1 LPLKPHSNGFSSIK
15 TLRPQSH
22 TFAIAATLVAVLLGA
37 SIDLWARGLEGSTDA
52 GTVISNRA
60 EATYQDA
67 NGETFTTVSST
78 ITVTILAVASLGV
91 TPDETVP
98 SATVAPHERI
108 TRLFRVCNTG
118 NTTDTFSLTSFDLTA
133 PATLNALYFD
143 NDGSGTL
150 SDGDAT
156 IQLNQSASPR
166 ISPGVCVGVL
176 ALVDTNDF
184 PAHSMVTLSLMARSN
199 SANAV
204 NGRGQDAGTIINAVG
219 EGARLTDPNDPNLP
233 PSKLINNSRQAIV
246 SNGGQ
251 FNYSISF
258 RNSGETVARNVLM
271 VDQLPQ
277 GIEYVPGSLRINDRD
292 LSDAVDGD
300 EGSVQNGEVRIRIPL
315 VNPGEVFRINFR
327 SLLAGNVAAGRGLVN
342 HASFAADNAL
352 SVQSVLATAL
362 VNPFGLV
369 FAGRAGSSTPI
380 AGARVELL
388 TDQGGE
394 NFLHL
399 PSDTGFTPNEK
410 NENPFT
416 TDGQGHFSFALAPN
430 EMGGDQAPANYF
442 MRIAAP
448 GYVTRMIQLGLRPT
462 QAGLFAL
469 TMHALDSQP
478 LAVAGGFDLVRADV
492 RIEDLAALVM
502 NIPVFE
508 VAGLQIV
515 KSADRARA
523 DIGDTITYRIEVH
536 NPTTAPVRDLV
547 ITDRLPA
554 SFHYASGSAL
564 LSIAPAPEQPIEP
577 QVQNDELL
585 FRIPELAH
593 GATARIL
600 YRVRVGANAHQGD
613 QENLAAATG
622 VFPSG
627 EQVQTAPA
635 RAVVFVTAGVFST
648 QQIIVGR
655 VFVDANANGQFD
667 DGDRPMPGVRLYL
680 SNGQSVITDSAGL
693 YNFPSLGDG
702 PQVIS
707 LDPVSIPK
715 GYALTDGGRVSGKS
729 WARLLRTPIGGG
741 ALLRQNFALADTRRL
756 QSASDR
762 QSSEKDGKNSQTSTP
777 ELEQKAPDVANV
789 KRDLASTP
797 QPTVPAKTPAPNVP
811 GTYEMATTETV
822 EAVKPGEVRIL
833 SPAANSVSMSPGL
846 QIEARV
852 ALNWTVVLE
861 VNGEKI
867 SEQNIGVRSLDHKNQ
882 VATFTFVGLNVR
894 PGPNRIR
901 CTAIGP
907 DRTPGRTEEITVIGR
922 GPARRL
928 QLVSEKSEIESGGND
943 FTIVRVKAFDQ
954 WDHPALDGQVGVET
968 SLGQLMRIHDEAKTP
983 SLQSPALSVAT
994 VGQPKSVGTQLVV
1007 QFEGGEALFKLF
1019 SSGAPGEARMHAQT
1033 GEIHTDG
1040 QVRITAETRPTIL
1053 VGFAEMSFGKGIP
1066 EVGLRG
1072 EQGDFRRRLSFFYS
1086 GRVLGN
1092 NMLTLS
1098 YDSQRPINRT
1108 AGRDRLFQLDP
1119 LDRVYP
1125 LFGDSSTRYEAAP
1138 SNSKLYARIDHKRSY
1153 AMFGDFETDMEA
1165 PLAGYSRK
1173 LTGVK
1178 AHLENSQGDFI
1189 TMTGARPDTAFAR
1202 DVFAAGSLGIMQ
1214 LSNGEI
1220 LPGSET
1226 VILEVRDRRN
1236 PEVIISRETL
1246 SRSVDYNLDAASG
1259 SLFFLRYLSTFDY
1272 ALNLT
1277 QVVVTYEHRATSLNS
1292 AVYTGRARKNFKG
1305 IGLKLGLSAAL
1316 QSESDQRDFVLGGID
1331 AEKTLPRGGLLQL
1344 AWARSQGEILGSGNV
1359 FGPGT
1364 DARHDGSAYQLA
1376 LSQPLPFY
1384 SSTLRARY
1392 LNASAGFFNPFGGTV
1407 TPGSRRG
1414 EVTLEMKPLKNSML
1428 HLGVTSERNQT
1439 ANVDNGRLTFSAAWD
1454 QILNERIKFHLGFDH
1469 RAFTDDLNDTKTNSD
1484 LITAGAEVQLTDKLQ
1499 LSAKREQNLG
1509 AADPTY
1515 PNQTTLGATYQLSAL
1530 TKLFF
1535 TQRLAAAPI
1544 TPIGDYS
1551 GTGFAAVSSRRETA
1565 FGVETR
1571 FGKYTSM
1578 TGRYQL
1584 ENGINGADSFAV
1596 IGLQDRL
1603 PVTKELSLELGFER
1617 GFHLLGPNK
1626 SFNSG
1631 TVGLGWQPNSDF
1643 RASARYEY
1651 RDRGGLGQLFA
1662 VGAAGKLS
1670 EGITALSRFQF
1681 SRGAFGGKS
1690 NSSLEGTAALAI
1702 RPLESDRVGLLFS
1715 YTHRSLIQ
1723 DAKATI
1729 PTRDRRASLSTD
1741 GFYQMTKRLEL
1752 YGRFAGRFS
1761 ANGQPLLPFVSTLT
1775 FLTQARAQYL
1785 LTRRLDWA
1793 LETRLSFQPS
1803 SSTRRSV
1810 YATEAGFWV
1819 LPEMRLGAGYNFTS
1833 AKEPVGSQL
1842 PPTRRGFYF
1851 TISSKLSNLF
1861 DLFGTSKAGLQSP
1874 ESTSPQEGEVRKR

>member
-1 LPLKPHSNGFSSIK
+1 MK
-15 TLRPQSH
+15 
-22 TFAIAATLVAVLLGA
+22 
-37 SIDLWARGLEGSTDA
+37 LWARGLDGTTDA
-52 GTVISNRA
+52 GTVITNRA
-60 EATYQDA
+60 EATYQDTA
-67 NGETFTTVSST
+67 GESFTTVSPT
-78 ITVTILAVASLGV
+78 VTVTILSVASLVV
-91 TPDETVP
+91 TPDETAP
-98 SATVAPHERI
+98 SETVVPHERV

-118 NTTDTFSLTSFDLTA
+118 NTADTFSVTSFDLTA

-143 NDGSGTL
+143 SDGSGTL
-150 SDGDAT
+150 NDGDEPVL
-156 IQLNQSASPR
+156 LNQSASPR
-166 ISPGVCVGVL
+166 LSPGGCIGVL
-176 ALVDTNDF
+176 AIIDTNDV
-184 PAHSMVTLSLMARSN
+184 PAQSTVKMVLVARSN
-199 SANAV
+199 SVNSV
-204 NGRGQDAGTIINAVG
+204 NGRGQDAGAIINAVG
-219 EGARLTDPNDPNLP
+219 QGPRFTDPNDSNLS
-233 PSKLINNSRQAIV
+233 PSKLINGLSQAVV
-246 SNGGQ
+246 SSGSQ
-251 FNYSISF
+251 FNYAISF
-258 RNSGETVARNVLM
+258 RNSGDTSARNV
-271 VDQLPQ
+271 VIDDQLPQ
-277 GIEYVPGSLRINDRD
+277 GIEYVPGSLQLNDRN
-292 LSDAVDGD
+292 LSDAIDGD
-300 EGSVQNGEVRIRIPL
+300 EGSVQSGNIRIRISS

-327 SLLAGNVAAGRGLVN
+327 ARLAGEVVAGRGLVN
-342 HASFAADNAL
+342 HASFAADNVPAI
-352 SVQSVLATAL
+352 QSVLATA
-362 VNPFGLV
+362 VANPFGLV
-369 FAGRAGSSTPI
+369 FAGRAGSSSPI
-380 AGARVELL
+380 PGARVELL

-399 PSDTGFTPNEK
+399 PSDAGFTPNEK

-430 EMGGDQAPANYF
+430 EIGGDQAPANYF

-462 QAGLFAL
+462 QAGLFVL

-478 LAVAGGFDLVRADV
+478 LAVAGGFDLVRDDV
-492 RIEDLAALVM
+492 RIEDLAALAM

-515 KSADRARA
+515 KSADRGRA

-536 NPTTAPVRDLV
+536 NPTTATVRDLV
-547 ITDRLPA
+547 VNDRLPA
-554 SFHYASGSAL
+554 SFHYAPGAAL
-564 LSIAPAPEQPIEP
+564 LSIAPAAEQQIEP
-577 QVQNDELL
+577 QVQNDELV
-585 FRIPELAH
+585 FRIPELPH

-600 YRVRVGANAHQGD
+600 YRVRVGANAHQGE
-613 QENLAAATG
+613 QENLATATG

-627 EQVQTAPA
+627 EQIQTAPA

-655 VFVDANANGQFD
+655 VFVDANGNGQFD
-667 DGDRPMPGVRLYL
+667 DSDRPMPGVRLYL

-707 LDPVSIPK
+707 LDPVSVPK

-756 QSASDR
+756 QSASDK
-762 QSSEKDGKNSQTSTP
+762 QGTEKDEKTSPSSASQS
-777 ELEQKAPDVANV
+777 EQKVADISKAKN
-789 KRDLASTP
+789 DAALTA
-797 QPTVPAKTPAPNVP
+797 PAKSPALNVP
-811 GTYEMATTETV
+811 GTYELATTEAV
-822 EAVKPGEVRIL
+822 EPVKPGDVRIL
-833 SPAANSVSMSPGL
+833 SPAANSVSMAPGL
-846 QIEARV
+846 QVEARV
-852 ALNWTVVLE
+852 ALNWTVKLQ
-861 VNGEKI
+861 VNGETI

-901 CTAIGP
+901 CTAISP
-907 DRTPGRTEEITVIGR
+907 DGSPGRTVEINIIGR

-928 QLVSEKSEIESGGND
+928 EVVSEKSEIESGGSD
-943 FTIVRVKAFDQ
+943 STVVRVKAVDQ
-954 WDHPALDGQVGVET
+954 WGNPALDGQLGVET
-968 SLGQLMRIHDEAKTP
+968 SLGQLMRINDDAKSA
-983 SLQSPALSVAT
+983 SLQASAPSGPAL
-994 VGQPKSVGTQLVV
+994 GQPKSVGTQLVV
-1007 QFEGGEALFKLF
+1007 QFEKGEALFKLVG
-1019 SSGAPGEARMHAQT
+1019 SGAPGEARLHAQT
-1033 GEIHTDG
+1033 GDIQADG

-1086 GRVLGN
+1086 GRIFGN

-1098 YDSQRPINRT
+1098 YDTQRPINRT

-1138 SNSKLYARIDHKRSY
+1138 SNSKLYARVDHKRSY

-1189 TMTGARPDTAFAR
+1189 TVTGARPDTAFAR
-1202 DVFAAGSLGIMQ
+1202 DVFPAGSLGIIQ
-1214 LSNGEI
+1214 LSNAEI

-1226 VILEVRDRRN
+1226 VVLEIRDRRN
-1236 PEVIISRETL
+1236 PEVIVSSETL
-1246 SRSVDYNLDAASG
+1246 ARSVDYNLDAASG

-1277 QVVVTYEHRATSLNS
+1277 QVVVTYEHRATGLNS

-1305 IGLKLGLSAAL
+1305 LGLKLGLSAAL
-1316 QSESDQRDFVLGGID
+1316 QSESDESDFILGGID
-1331 AEKTLPRGGLLQL
+1331 AEKTLPRGGSLQL
-1344 AWARSQGEILGSGNV
+1344 AWARSQGRILGSGNV
-1359 FGPGT
+1359 FGTDT
-1364 DARHDGSAYQLA
+1364 DARRDGSAYQFSLA
-1376 LSQPLPFY
+1376 QPLPFY
-1384 SSTLRARY
+1384 GSTLRARY

-1407 TPGSRRG
+1407 TPGSRRA
-1414 EVTLEMKPLKNSML
+1414 EVMLEMKPLKNSML
-1428 HLGVTSERNQT
+1428 RLGVTSERNHT
-1439 ANVDNGRLTFSAAWD
+1439 ANVENGRLTFSAAWD
-1454 QILNERIKFHLGFDH
+1454 QILNERIKLHLGFDH

-1484 LITAGAEVQLTDKLQ
+1484 LITAGADVQLTDKLQ
-1499 LSAKREQNLG
+1499 FSVKREQNLG

-1551 GTGFAAVSSRRETA
+1551 GTGFATVSSRRETA

-1584 ENGINGADSFAV
+1584 ENGINGTDSFAV
-1596 IGLQDRL
+1596 MGLQERL
-1603 PVTKELSLELGFER
+1603 PVTKQFSVELGFER

-1715 YTHRSLIQ
+1715 YTHRSLVQ
-1723 DAKATI
+1723 DANGTT
-1729 PTRDRRASLSTD
+1729 PTRDRSDSLSSD
-1741 GFYQMTKRLEL
+1741 GYYQLTKRLEL

-1761 ANGQPLLPFVSTLT
+1761 ANGQPQLPFVSTLT

-1785 LTRRLDWA
+1785 LTRRLDFA
-1793 LETRLSFQPS
+1793 VETRLLFQPS
-1803 SSTRRSV
+1803 SGTRRSV

-1819 LPEMRLGAGYNFTS
+1819 IPDLRLGAGYNFTA
-1833 AKEPVGSQL
+1833 AKEPFGAQL
-1842 PPTRRGFYF
+1842 LPTRRGFYF

-1861 DLFGTSKAGLQSP
+1861 DLFGTSKVGLQATEPASP
-1874 ESTSPQEGEVRKR
+1874 KETEVPD

>member
-1 LPLKPHSNGFSSIK
+1 M
-15 TLRPQSH
+15 T
-22 TFAIAATLVAVLLGA
+22 VLLGA

-60 EATYQDA
+60 EATYQDVT
-67 NGETFTTVSST
+67 GESFSTVSP
-78 ITVTILAVASLGV
+78 TVTLSVLAVATLVV
-91 TPDETVP
+91 TPDETAP
-98 SATVAPHERI
+98 SDTVVPHERV

-118 NTTDTFSLTSFDLTA
+118 NSADTFSLTSFDLTA
-133 PATLNALYFD
+133 PATLNSLYFD
-143 NDGSGTL
+143 SDGSGTL
-150 SDGDAT
+150 NDGDAP
-156 IQLNQSASPR
+156 IRLNESASPR
-166 ISPGVCVGVL
+166 LSPGGCIGVL
-176 ALVDTNDF
+176 AVIDTNDVLTQ
-184 PAHSMVTLSLMARSN
+184 SIVKITLVARSN
-199 SANAV
+199 SANSV
-204 NGRGQDAGTIINAVG
+204 NGRGQDVGTIINAVG
-219 EGARLTDPNDPNLP
+219 QGARLTDPNDSNLP
-233 PSKLINNSRQAIV
+233 PRKLINNSSQAVV
-246 SNGGQ
+246 SNGNQ
-251 FNYSISF
+251 FSYSISF
-258 RNSGETVARNVLM
+258 RNSGDTVARNVLID
-271 VDQLPQ
+271 DQLPQ
-277 GIEYVPGSLRINDRD
+277 GIEYVPGSLQMNDRN

-300 EGSVQNGEVRIRIPL
+300 EGSAQSDKVKIRIPL

-327 SLLAGNVAAGRGLVN
+327 ARLFGNIAAGRGLIN
-342 HASFAADNAL
+342 RASFTADNAPP
-352 SVQSVLATAL
+352 VQSIVATAV

-380 AGARVELL
+380 AGARVEVL

-399 PSDTGFTPNEK
+399 PADGGFTPNEK
-410 NENPFT
+410 NENPFA
-416 TDGQGHFSFALAPN
+416 TDGQGHFSFALAAN
-430 EMGGDQAPANYF
+430 EIGGDQASANYF
-442 MRIAAP
+442 LRIAAS
-448 GYVTRMIQLGLRPT
+448 GYVTRMIQLSLRPT
-462 QAGLFAL
+462 QAGLFAM

-478 LAVAGGFDLVRADV
+478 LAIAGGFDLVRDDV
-492 RIEDLAALVM
+492 RIEDLAALAM
-502 NIPVFE
+502 NVPVFE
-508 VAGLQIV
+508 VTGLQIV

-536 NPTTAPVRDLV
+536 NPTSAPIRDLV
-547 ITDRLPA
+547 INDRLPA
-554 SFHYASGSAL
+554 SFHYAPGSAL
-564 LSIAPAPEQPIEP
+564 LGIAPAPERPIEP

-585 FRIPELAH
+585 FRIPELTR

-613 QENLAAATG
+613 QENLATATG

-648 QQIIVGR
+648 QQILVGR
-655 VFVDANANGQFD
+655 VFVDVNANGQFD
-667 DGDRPMPGVRLYL
+667 DSDRPMPGVRLYL

-707 LDPVSIPK
+707 LDPVSVPK
-715 GYALTDGGRVSGKS
+715 GYALTDGGSLSGKS

-756 QSASDR
+756 QLADDKQQSQKDESKS
-762 QSSEKDGKNSQTSTP
+762 QSSAPQ
-777 ELEQKAPDVANV
+777 LEQKLSGVPSKKSAI
-789 KRDLASTP
+789 ASTP
-797 QPTVPAKTPAPNVP
+797 QATPPAQATTPALSVP
-811 GTYEMATTETV
+811 GTYEMTITETV
-822 EAVKPGEVRIL
+822 EAVKPGDVRIL
-833 SPAANSVSMSPGL
+833 SPAANSISMLPGL
-846 QIEARV
+846 QVEARV
-852 ALNWTVVLE
+852 ALNWTVKLQ
-861 VNGEKI
+861 VNGETI
-867 SEQNIGVRSLDHKNQ
+867 SEQNIGLRSLDHKNQ
-882 VATFTFVGLNVR
+882 VATFTFVGLSVR

-907 DRTPGRTEEITVIGR
+907 DGSPGRTEEIDVIGR

-943 FTIVRVKAFDQ
+943 FTIVRVKALDQ
-954 WDHPALDGQVGVET
+954 WNNPALDGQLGVET
-968 SLGQLMRIHDEAKTP
+968 SLGQLIRTIDEAKSAALSSTTP
-983 SLQSPALSVAT
+983 SGPP
-994 VGQPKSVGTQLVV
+994 VGQSKSVGMQLVV
-1007 QFEGGEALFKLF
+1007 QTESGEAVFKLVG
-1019 SSGAPGEARMHAQT
+1019 SGAPGEARLRAQT
-1033 GEIHTDG
+1033 GEIQADG
-1040 QVRITAETRPTIL
+1040 QVRIMAETRPTIL
-1053 VGFAEMSFGKGIP
+1053 VGFAEMSFGKSIP

-1072 EQGDFRRRLSFFYS
+1072 EQGNFRRRLSFFYS
-1086 GRVLGN
+1086 GRLFRN

-1125 LFGDSSTRYEAAP
+1125 LFGDSSTRYEAAQ
-1138 SNSKLYARIDHKRSY
+1138 SNSKLYARVDHKRSY

-1178 AHLENSQGDFI
+1178 AHFENSQGDFV
-1189 TMTGARPDTAFAR
+1189 TVTGARPDTAFAR
-1202 DVFAAGSLGIMQ
+1202 DVFPAGSLGIMQ
-1214 LSNGEI
+1214 LSNAEI

-1226 VILEVRDRRN
+1226 VVLEVRDRRN
-1236 PEVIISRETL
+1236 PEVILSRERL
-1246 SRSVDYNLDAASG
+1246 IRSVDYNLDAASR

-1277 QVVVTYEHRATSLNS
+1277 QIVVTYEHRATSLNS

-1316 QSESDQRDFVLGGID
+1316 QSEADASDFVLGGID
-1331 AEKTLPRGGLLQL
+1331 AEKTLPRGGSLQL
-1344 AWARSQGEILGSGNV
+1344 AWARSQGKILGGGNV
-1359 FGPGT
+1359 FGTDT

-1384 SSTLRARY
+1384 GSTLRARY
-1392 LNASAGFFNPFGGTV
+1392 LNASTGFFNPFGGTV

-1414 EVTLEMKPLKNSML
+1414 EVTLEMKPLKNSIL
-1428 HLGVTSERNQT
+1428 RFGVTSERNQT
-1439 ANVDNGRLTFSAAWD
+1439 AHVDNGRLTFSAVWD
-1454 QILNERIKFHLGFDH
+1454 QILNERIKFHMGFDH

-1484 LITAGAEVQLTDKLQ
+1484 LITAGAEVQVTDKLQ
-1499 LSAKREQNLG
+1499 FSAKREQNLG
-1509 AADPTY
+1509 ASDPTY
-1515 PNQTTLGATYQLSAL
+1515 PNQTTLGATYQLGAL

-1551 GTGFAAVSSRRETA
+1551 GTGFARVSSRRETA

-1584 ENGINGADSFAV
+1584 ENGINGTDSFAV

-1603 PVTKELSLELGFER
+1603 PVTKKVSLELGFER
-1617 GFHLLGPNK
+1617 GFHLLGPNQ

-1631 TVGLGWQPNSDF
+1631 TAGVGWQPNSDF

-1651 RDRGGLGQLFA
+1651 RDRGGLGQLLA
-1662 VGAAGKLS
+1662 LGAAGKLS

-1681 SRGAFGGKS
+1681 SHGSFGGKS

-1702 RPLESDRVGLLFS
+1702 RPLKSDRVGLLFS

-1723 DAKATI
+1723 DAKATT
-1729 PTRDRRASLSTD
+1729 PTRDRSDSLSTD
-1741 GFYQMTKRLEL
+1741 GYYQMSKRLEL
-1752 YGRFAGRFS
+1752 YGRFASRLS
-1761 ANGQPLLPFVSTLT
+1761 ANGQPQLPFVSTLT
-1775 FLTQARAQYL
+1775 FLTQGRAQYL

-1793 LETRLSFQPS
+1793 IETRLLFQPS
-1803 SSTRRSV
+1803 SNTSRSV
-1810 YATEAGFWV
+1810 YATEAGFWAI
-1819 LPEMRLGAGYNFTS
+1819 PDMRLGVGYNFTS
-1833 AKEPVGSQL
+1833 AKEPIGAQIL
-1842 PPTRRGFYF
+1842 QTRRGFYF
-1851 TISSKLSNLF
+1851 TVSSKLSNLF
-1861 DLFGTSKAGLQSP
+1861 DLFGTSKAGLVTTQNDR
-1874 ESTSPQEGEVRKR
+1874 EENRK

>member
-1 LPLKPHSNGFSSIK
+1 M
-15 TLRPQSH
+15 
-22 TFAIAATLVAVLLGA
+22 AVLFGT
-37 SIDLWARGLEGSTDA
+37 SVGLWARGLDGSTDA
-52 GTVISNRA
+52 GTVITNRA

-67 NGETFTTVSST
+67 SGESFTTVSPT
-78 ITVTILAVASLGV
+78 VTVTILAVASLVV

-98 SATVAPHERI
+98 SDTVAPHERV
-108 TRLFRVCNTG
+108 TRLFRVCNAG
-118 NTTDTFSLTSFDLTA
+118 NSADTISLTSFDLTA

-150 SDGDAT
+150 SDGDSP
-156 IQLNQSASPR
+156 IQLNESASPR
-166 ISPGVCVGVL
+166 LSPGGCVNVL
-176 ALVDTNDF
+176 VVIDTNDV
-184 PAHSMVTLSLMARSN
+184 PAQSIVRITLVARSN
-199 SANAV
+199 SANAI
-204 NGRGQDAGTIINAVG
+204 NGRGQDAGVIINAVG
-219 EGARLTDPNDPNLP
+219 QGPRFTDPNDSNLAPN
-233 PSKLINNSRQAIV
+233 KLINGLRQAVV
-246 SNGGQ
+246 SSGTQ
-251 FNYSISF
+251 FSYAISF
-258 RNSGETVARNVLM
+258 RNSGDAAARNVAID
-271 VDQLPQ
+271 DQLPQ
-277 GIEYVPGSLRINDRD
+277 GIEYVPGSLQLNDRN

-300 EGSVQNGEVRIRIPL
+300 EGSVQSDNVKIRIPL

-327 SLLAGNVAAGRGLVN
+327 ARLSANVVAGRGLVN
-342 HASFAADNAL
+342 SARLIADNAPP
-352 SVQSVLATAL
+352 VQSDVATAV

-380 AGARVELL
+380 AGARVEVL

-399 PSDTGFTPNEK
+399 PADAGFTPNEK
-410 NENPFT
+410 NENPFI
-416 TDGQGHFSFALAPN
+416 TDGQGHFSFALAAN
-430 EMGGDQAPANYF
+430 EIGGDQAPANYF

-478 LAVAGGFDLVRADV
+478 LAVAGGFDLVRDDV
-492 RIEDLAALVM
+492 RIEDLAALAM

-536 NPTTAPVRDLV
+536 NPTTATVRDLV
-547 ITDRLPA
+547 VNDRLPA

-585 FRIPELAH
+585 FRIPELPH

-600 YRVRVGANAHQGD
+600 YRVRVGANAHQGE
-613 QENLAAATG
+613 QENLATATG

-627 EQVQTAPA
+627 EQIQTAPA

-648 QQIIVGR
+648 QQVIVGR

-702 PQVIS
+702 PQAIS

-756 QSASDR
+756 QLANDKQR
-762 QSSEKDGKNSQTSTP
+762 GQKDEKNSQASAP
-777 ELEQKAPDVANV
+777 QSEQKAPDVATV
-789 KRDLASTP
+789 KSDVASQP
-797 QPTVPAKTPAPNVP
+797 QAATAQTKTPALNVP

-822 EAVKPGEVRIL
+822 EAVKAGDVRIL
-833 SPAANSVSMSPGL
+833 SPAPNSVSMLPGL

-852 ALNWTVVLE
+852 ALNWTVKLQ
-861 VNGEKI
+861 VNGETI

-882 VATFTFVGLNVR
+882 VTTFTFVGLNVR

-901 CTAIGP
+901 CTAISP
-907 DRTPGRTEEITVIGR
+907 DGTPGRTEEIIVIGR

-928 QLVSEKSEIESGGND
+928 QFVSEKSEIESGGND

-954 WDHPALDGQVGVET
+954 WGNPALDGQVGVET
-968 SLGQLMRIHDEAKTP
+968 SLGQLMRINDEAKSA
-983 SLQSPALSVAT
+983 SLQSTALSAPT
-994 VGQPKSVGTQLVV
+994 VGQPNSVGRQLVV
-1007 QFEGGEALFKLF
+1007 QFEAGEAVFKLF
-1019 SSGAPGEARMHAQT
+1019 GSGAPGEARLHAET
-1033 GEIHTDG
+1033 GEIRADG

-1053 VGFAEMSFGKGIP
+1053 VGFAEMSFGKSIP

-1086 GRVLGN
+1086 GRVFGN

-1098 YDSQRPINRT
+1098 YDTQRPINRT

-1138 SNSKLYARIDHKRSY
+1138 SNSKLYARVDHKRSY

-1189 TMTGARPDTAFAR
+1189 TVTGARPDTAFAR
-1202 DVFAAGSLGIMQ
+1202 DVFPTGSLGIMQ
-1214 LSNGEI
+1214 LSNAEI

-1226 VILEVRDRRN
+1226 VVLEVRDRRN

-1246 SRSVDYNLDAASG
+1246 TRSVDYNLDAATG

-1277 QVVVTYEHRATSLNS
+1277 QVVVTYEHRATSLTS

-1316 QSESDQRDFVLGGID
+1316 QSESDESDFVLGGID
-1331 AEKTLPRGGLLQL
+1331 AEKTLPRGGSLQL
-1344 AWARSQGEILGSGNV
+1344 AWARSQGKILGGGNV
-1359 FGPGT
+1359 FGTDT
-1364 DARHDGSAYQLA
+1364 DARHDGSAYQLS

-1384 SSTLRARY
+1384 GGALRARY

-1414 EVTLEMKPLKNSML
+1414 EVTLEVKPLKNSTL
-1428 HLGVTSERNQT
+1428 RFGVTSERNHT

-1469 RAFTDDLNDTKTNSD
+1469 RAFTDDLNDTKTNSN

-1499 LSAKREQNLG
+1499 FSVKREQNLS

-1515 PNQTTLGATYQLSAL
+1515 PTQTTLGATYQLSAL

-1551 GTGFAAVSSRRETA
+1551 GTGFATVSSRRETA

-1584 ENGINGADSFAV
+1584 ENGINGTDSFAV

-1603 PVTKELSLELGFER
+1603 PVTKKLSLELGFER
-1617 GFHLLGPNK
+1617 GFHLMGPNK

-1662 VGAAGKLS
+1662 VGAAGRLR

-1702 RPLESDRVGLLFS
+1702 RPLKSDRVGLLFS

-1723 DAKATI
+1723 DAKATT
-1729 PTRDRRASLSTD
+1729 PTRDRSDSLSTD
-1741 GFYQMTKRLEL
+1741 GYYQMTKRLEL
-1752 YGRFAGRFS
+1752 YGRFASRFS
-1761 ANGQPLLPFVSTLT
+1761 ANGQPQLPFVSTLT

-1793 LETRLSFQPS
+1793 IESRLLFQPS
-1803 SSTRRSV
+1803 SGTRRSV

-1819 LPEMRLGAGYNFTS
+1819 LPDMRLGVGYNFTS
-1833 AKEPVGSQL
+1833 AKEPAGVQIL
-1842 PPTRRGFYF
+1842 PTRRGFYF

-1861 DLFGTSKAGLQSP
+1861 DLLGTSKAGLVATKTDQD
-1874 ESTSPQEGEVRKR
+1874 ENKK